1 MSPSSYNVTPN
12 LLKQKQ
18 NATNTFDKAARR
30 FKFNERVEA
39 VDKLAS
45 RKFLSKSVF
54 DWRKL
59 LLTGMQGMP
68 SPGPGEYRY
77 PSEFG

>member
-39 VDKLAS
+39 VNKLAS